1 MAAPMDWKLLALGSA
16 FFAGTTALLGKI
28 GVRGIPSNLA
38 TLIRTLSI
46 LPFMIAVVVARGE
59 WSAWR
64 TLSAHTVLFLVLS
77 GVATG
82 ISWMC
87 YYRALQLGPASLIS
101 PIDKLSMV
109 VAIFLSIIFLGERLT
124 PGQWTG
130 VILMIAG
137 AYLVARA

>member
-1 MAAPMDWKLLALGSA
+1 MNWKLLAVGSA
-16 FFAGTTALLGKI
+16 VFAGMTAVLGKI

-38 TLIRTLSI
+38 TLIRTLAIVPFLI
-46 LPFMIAVVVARGE
+46 LIVTTRGE
-59 WSAWR
+59 WAALP
-64 TLSAHTVLFLVLS
+64 TLTGHTVLFLVLS

-109 VAIFLSIIFLGERLT
+109 VAIFLSIIFLRERLSI
-124 PGQWTG
+124 GQWLG
-130 VILMIAG
+130 VSFMIFG
-137 AYLVARA
+137 ALLVARA